1 MKNMIIIGLLP
12 IYLLISA
19 TLIVLLKL
27 ILKKEVIVDL
37 IAIILGFISLVATFY
52 TMFLTMKHGI
62 IIYRFGGFPPPLGI
76 VYVVDKVSA
85 ILSMLVSFSLIMA
98 IVYSIWILLPKW
110 RYLFYSLAFLLIAGV
125 IGCLYTGDIFNFFVS
140 LELLAISSYALTAFY
155 RGSSKAIRAAVI
167 YAITGSIAT
176 SLYLLASFLIYA
188 SYGTLNMADVALKAR
203 EPEYIVAFSGKVYGD
218 IVLPT
223 IVAMILILWTM
234 LFKSGII
241 PNHFWL
247 LDVYSE
253 SPTPAVALFTSTA
266 DMIGVY
272 GISRFFLTVFG
283 EGISIEYFRSLL
295 FNIALLIASV
305 SALASA
311 LLVVMQTNIRRL
323 IAYSTISQLSLAFM
337 GVLTG
342 VPEGISG
349 AMLHLI
355 TNGLGDMLMLY
366 SAGIAIISCGK
377 DLSCLSTLR
386 SNIIAYTAFV
396 IGSLNLFGIFP
407 LLPGFWS
414 KALLTLGFLKAGLF
428 WGIIVVLVSSGLC
441 AAGYFKAIGAIFKL
455 KRNSFITVSTTI
467 PAIVLVTLMLLALTL
482 GILITL
488 NGYFREFVIQ
498 WGYDMIDYKR
508 YIVITLNLTI

>member
-1 MKNMIIIGLLP
+1 
-12 IYLLISA
+12 
-19 TLIVLLKL
+19 
-27 ILKKEVIVDL
+27 
-37 IAIILGFISLVATFY
+37 
-52 TMFLTMKHGI
+52 
-62 IIYRFGGFPPPLGI
+62 
-76 VYVVDKVSA
+76 
-85 ILSMLVSFSLIMA
+85 
-98 IVYSIWILLPKW
+98 
-110 RYLFYSLAFLLIAGV
+110 
-125 IGCLYTGDIFNFFVS
+125 
-140 LELLAISSYALTAFY
+140 
-155 RGSSKAIRAAVI
+155 
-167 YAITGSIAT
+167 
-176 SLYLLASFLIYA
+176 
-188 SYGTLNMADVALKAR
+188 
-203 EPEYIVAFSGKVYGD
+203 
-218 IVLPT
+218 
-223 IVAMILILWTM
+223 
-234 LFKSGII
+234 
-241 PNHFWL
+241 
-247 LDVYSE
+247 
-253 SPTPAVALFTSTA
+253 
-266 DMIGVY
+266 
-272 GISRFFLTVFG
+272 
-283 EGISIEYFRSLL
+283 
-295 FNIALLIASV
+295 
-305 SALASA
+305 
-311 LLVVMQTNIRRL
+311 
-323 IAYSTISQLSLAFM
+323 M